1 MNRLSRF
8 IRLSWIAACVVMASG
23 CNLLENMTAETSPRF
38 DGEPVVRL
46 ASPLPNEIYAQGA
59 SVNIL
64 GRVENAGLD
73 VAAVEILL
81 NDQPIGRA
89 ETPNVS
95 GAAAFTV
102 TNSWPST
109 PGDHVITLRALRADG
124 TSGEASVRITV
135 QGDAVVAL
143 PPQPEPEVE
152 PTPAEQPQLPTPV
165 VPAQTQ
171 PTVPPSPTPVPTQAV
186 AAPTQPAQPNTPQPP
201 ASSGPSFS
209 VISGAN
215 VRGGPGIV
223 FDPPIAS
230 LPAGATGSIVAISP
244 DRQWYR
250 ISYNNGLGRGWIN
263 AAVVTTTGDLAGL
276 PIDSG
281 PATPAPQPPAAA
293 NPQQP
298 AAPAAN
304 TDLSITFLAT
314 TPDPLVCNQQATIT
328 VIVVNTGSTP
338 SAETTVLVQDLYN
351 GQQQASATAT
361 VRPLAQNESVELNLP
376 LTVSTFFLEGHTIRA
391 RVDPDNRV
399 PETNEGNNEVTKN
412 YTLAQ
417 GDC

>member
-1 MNRLSRF
+1 ML
-8 IRLSWIAACVVMASG
+8 SG
-23 CNLLENMTAETSPRF
+23 CNLLENMTAETTPLF

-59 SVNIL
+59 AVNIL

-73 VAAVEILL
+73 IAAVEILL

-102 TNSWPST
+102 TNSWPGT

-135 QGDAVVAL
+135 QGDAVVEL
-143 PPQPEPEVE
+143 PPQPEPEME
-152 PTPAEQPQLPTPV
+152 PTSAEQPPLPTPV

-171 PTVPPSPTPVPTQAV
+171 PTVPPSPTPAPTQAV
-186 AAPTQPAQPNTPQPP
+186 AAPTQPPATNPPAAAQPP
-201 ASSGPSFS
+201 AGSAPTFS

-215 VRGGPGIV
+215 IRSGPGMM

-230 LPAGATGSIVAISP
+230 LPAGAVGTVVAISP

-250 ISYNNGLGRGWIN
+250 ITYNNGLGRGWIN

-293 NPQQP
+293 NPAQT

-338 SAETTVLVQDLYN
+338 SAETTVLVQDLHN

-361 VRPLAQNESVELNLP
+361 VRPLGQNESVELNLP
-376 LTVSTFFLEGHTIRA
+376 LTVSTFFLEQHTIRA

>member
-1 MNRLSRF
+1 MNRLLRF
-8 IRLSWIAACVVMASG
+8 IPLSWIAACAFAISG
-23 CNLLENMTAETSPRF
+23 CTLLENMTAETTPLF
-38 DGEPVVRL
+38 DGAPLVRL

-59 SVNIL
+59 AVNIL

-73 VAAVEILL
+73 VAMVEILL
-81 NDQPIGRA
+81 NGEPIGRA
-89 ETPNVS
+89 EDPNVS

-102 TNSWPST
+102 TNSWPGT

-135 QGDAVVAL
+135 QGETVAVL
-143 PPQPEPEVE
+143 PPEPEAQATPEE
-152 PTPAEQPQLPTPV
+152 PPQLPTPV

-171 PTVPPSPTPVPTQAV
+171 PTPRPSPTP
-186 AAPTQPAQPNTPQPP
+186 APTQPPPPDTAAQPQPP
-201 ASSGPSFS
+201 AGSAPTIS

-215 VRGGPGIV
+215 IRSGPGIV

-230 LPAGATGSIVAISP
+230 LPAGATGTIVAISP

-250 ISYNNGLGRGWIN
+250 ITYNNGLGRGWIN

-276 PIDSG
+276 PIDAG

-293 NPQQP
+293 NPDQP

-304 TDLSITFLAT
+304 TDLSITFFAT
-314 TPDPLVCNQQATIT
+314 TPDPLVCNQQAAIT

-338 SAETTVLVQDLYN
+338 SAETTLLVEDLYN

-361 VRPLAQNESVELNLP
+361 VRSLGQNESVELNLP
-376 LTVSTFFLEGHTIRA
+376 LTVSTFFLEGHTLRA

-399 PETNEGNNEVTKN
+399 PETNEGNNEVTKT

>member
-1 MNRLSRF
+1 MMNRLSRF
-8 IRLSWIAACVVMASG
+8 IHTGWIVASVVMASG
-23 CNLLENMTAETSPRF
+23 CTLLENMTAETTPLF
-38 DGEPVVRL
+38 DGEPMVRL

-59 SVNIL
+59 AVNIL

-73 VAAVEILL
+73 VAVVEILL
-81 NDQPIGRA
+81 NGEPIGRA
-89 ETPNVS
+89 EDPNVS

-102 TNSWPST
+102 TNSWPGT

-135 QGDAVVAL
+135 QGETVAAL
-143 PPQPEPEVE
+143 PPETEAEATPEE
-152 PTPAEQPQLPTPV
+152 PPLPTPI

-171 PTVPPSPTPVPTQAV
+171 PTPRPSPTPAPTRDV
-186 AAPTQPAQPNTPQPP
+186 AAPTQPPPDTAAQPPT
-201 ASSGPSFS
+201 SSAPTIS

-215 VRGGPGIV
+215 IRSGPGLV

-230 LPAGATGSIVAISP
+230 LPAGATGTIVAISP

-250 ISYNNGLGRGWIN
+250 ITYNNGLGRGWIN

-276 PIDSG
+276 PIDAG
-281 PATPAPQPPAAA
+281 PAAPAPQPPAAA
-293 NPQQP
+293 NPEQP

-304 TDLSITFLAT
+304 TDLSITFFAT

-338 SAETTVLVQDLYN
+338 SAETTLLVEDLYN
-351 GQQQASATAT
+351 GQRQASATAT
-361 VRPLAQNESVELNLP
+361 VRSLGQNESVELNLS
-376 LTVSTFFLEGHTIRA
+376 LTVSTFFLEGHTLRA

-399 PETNEGNNEVTKN
+399 AETNEGNNEVTKS